1 MVSCESTNF
10 MYPLLADVY
19 YPISEQGAYGNLKK
33 TWVLDRTIACA
44 FNPAGRK
51 YKEDVIADENITI
64 DNSLVGRI
72 RSDITQSSRDNLNS
86 MTNIIIANI
95 RDAAGNIIYN
105 ESAGPRVGKST
116 IFEIATSNPIVGA
129 FGTTEYY
136 KLVIRRSDNQAIDL

>member
-1 MVSCESTNF
+1 

-51 YKEDVIADENITI
+51 YKEDVVADENITI

-72 RSDITQSSRDNLNS
+72 RSDITQSSRENS
-86 MTNIIIANI
+86 NSLTNIIIANI
-95 RDAAGNIIYN
+95 RDSAGNIIYN